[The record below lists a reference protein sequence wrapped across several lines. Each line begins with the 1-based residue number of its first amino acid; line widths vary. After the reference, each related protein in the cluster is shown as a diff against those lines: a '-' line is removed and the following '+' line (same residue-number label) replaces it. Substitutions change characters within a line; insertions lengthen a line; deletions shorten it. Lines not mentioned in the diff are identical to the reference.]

1 MWWRRVGKDGE
12 LIGFYRADALSA
24 HSPSQIAQ
32 AARDFGQEDDIT
44 VVQLRWEAV
53 AQETTTALKDA

>member
-1 MWWRRVGKDGE
+1 M
-12 LIGFYRADALSA
+12 IGFYRADALSA